1 MYYHKIM
8 SLRPMHVYKININ
21 SVAKFTSS
29 RMQDGE
35 TIWRKTSKLS
45 TSSKCS
51 LFPERKQQPLK

>member
-29 RMQDGE
+29 RVQERERRFGE
-35 TIWRKTSKLS
+35 
-45 TSSKCS
+45 
-51 LFPERKQQPLK
+51 KQAK